1 MITYPGVDPDKDEE
15 GGEEEDAKGGEG
27 GQAHHLLPVK
37 GRQGPAREGSDAGWH
52 GHLSL
57 EIQNSLHLDLKD
69 FCQFSFRICKCES

>member
-15 GGEEEDAKGGEG
+15 GDEEEDAKGGEG

-37 GRQGPAREGSDAGWH
+37 GGQGLAREGGNASCH

-57 EIQNSLHLDLKD
+57 EIQNSLHLDLED
-69 FCQFSFRICKCES
+69 FCQ